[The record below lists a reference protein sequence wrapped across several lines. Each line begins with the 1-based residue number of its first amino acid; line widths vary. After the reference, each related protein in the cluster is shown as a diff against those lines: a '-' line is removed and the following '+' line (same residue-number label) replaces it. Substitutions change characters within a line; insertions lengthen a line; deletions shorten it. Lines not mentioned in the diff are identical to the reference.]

1 MEAHHIGFEPL
12 TVQQI
17 YTIVKNRQPLILS
30 DEAEKAIQKCRDYLD
45 VALPQRSQPVYGVNT
60 GFGSLCKVR
69 VPDAELEQLQRN
81 LILSHASGTG
91 GVLDTLL
98 IRILLFLKIRS
109 LAFGHSGVR
118 LLTVQRLI
126 DMYNADVLPVIYEQG
141 SLGAS
146 GDLCPLAHMSLPLLG
161 EGNVL
166 VDGVQQSAAEVL
178 ASKGW
183 ESLRLA
189 SKEGL
194 ALLNGT
200 QFMAAHAVMALAE
213 AERMLHAANIT
224 ASLSLDAWSCKDEPF
239 DDRIHQLRRQQGQI
253 DVAAAIRNILE
264 GSELFH
270 EPKEQVQDPYSFRCI
285 PQVHGASLDAIR
297 YCEMIFNREV
307 NGVTDNP
314 NIFPDDD
321 AILSGGNFHGQ
332 PLAIALDFLAIAVS
346 ELANISER
354 RVYRMLSGSRQLPE
368 FLIEGGGLYSGLMIP
383 QYTAASLVSQ
393 NKQLCSPASVDSI
406 PSCNEQEDHVSM
418 GANAATKCLR
428 VVANSWQVLAIEW
441 MTAAQA
447 MDFRRPAQSSPL
459 LERLHQQYR
468 EQVPFLQAD
477 RYMHPD
483 LEASRHFLQG
493 L

>member
-224 ASLSLDAWSCKDEPF
+224 ASL
-239 DDRIHQLRRQQGQI
+239 
-253 DVAAAIRNILE
+253 
-264 GSELFH
+264 
-270 EPKEQVQDPYSFRCI
+270 
-285 PQVHGASLDAIR
+285 
-297 YCEMIFNREV
+297 
-307 NGVTDNP
+307 
-314 NIFPDDD
+314 
-321 AILSGGNFHGQ
+321 
-332 PLAIALDFLAIAVS
+332 
-346 ELANISER
+346 
-354 RVYRMLSGSRQLPE
+354 
-368 FLIEGGGLYSGLMIP
+368 
-383 QYTAASLVSQ
+383 
-393 NKQLCSPASVDSI
+393 
-406 PSCNEQEDHVSM
+406 
-418 GANAATKCLR
+418 
-428 VVANSWQVLAIEW
+428 
-441 MTAAQA
+441 
-447 MDFRRPAQSSPL
+447 
-459 LERLHQQYR
+459 
-468 EQVPFLQAD
+468 
-477 RYMHPD
+477 
-483 LEASRHFLQG
+483 
-493 L
+493 

>member
-17 YTIVKNRQPLILS
+17 YTIVDIRQPLVLS
-30 DEAEKAIQKCRDYLD
+30 NEAETAIVQCRAYLD
-45 VALPQRSQPVYGVNT
+45 TALPQRNQPVYGVNT

-69 VPDAELEQLQRN
+69 IPDTDLEQLQRN

-91 GVLDTLL
+91 AVLDVRL
-98 IRILLFLKIRS
+98 IRMLLFLKIRS

-118 LLTVQRLI
+118 LVTVQRLI

-161 EGNVL
+161 EGSVL
-166 VDGVQQSAAEVL
+166 INGQQEPAGEALAAR
-178 ASKGW
+178 GW
-183 ESLRLA
+183 EPLRLE

-200 QFMAAHAVMALAE
+200 QFMAAHAVMALAS
-213 AERMLHAANIT
+213 AEQILKVANIT
-224 ASLSLDAWSCKDEPF
+224 AALSLDAWSCKDEPF
-239 DDRIHQLRRQQGQI
+239 DARIHALRQQQGQI
-253 DVAAAIRNILE
+253 EVAGDIRNILE
-264 GSELFH
+264 GSALFR

-354 RVYRMLSGSRQLPE
+354 RVYRMLSGSRNLPE

-428 VVANSWQVLAIEW
+428 VVANTWQVLAIEW

-447 MDFRRPAQSSPL
+447 IDFRRPATSSPL
-459 LERLHQQYR
+459 LERLHAQYR
-468 EQVPFLQAD
+468 LQVPFLHSD